1 MKRLTK
7 RQMRIFAVGQLGWSM
22 LSGIISAWFV
32 TFYLPTQSDIEGG
45 AQQYIVPGLVI
56 GGFLTILGLITALS
70 RVFDAVTDPL
80 IASMSDRSKN
90 KRGRRIP
97 FMQKAAIPLSAVTV
111 LLFCAPVE
119 AISSTNIIWI
129 SVFIVLFYLFM
140 TMYCTTYNA
149 LISEFGKTQDDRMY
163 ISTAISLTF
172 FAGTMLA
179 YTPFVFAGMLRE
191 SYGFAWSYRICFIV
205 LAVIACICM
214 MIPTFALKE
223 KEFVDTKPSETNMF
237 KSLGATFR
245 NGSFRTFVG
254 SDIMYWV
261 GLTLF
266 QTGLPFF
273 VKVSM
278 NIDESFTMYFLGGM
292 TVLSACFYP
301 IVSGLVK
308 KFGKKKLVISG
319 FLGLALAYVVAT
331 LIGIL
336 GTAENPGLLEMG
348 TIPGVYFG
356 IAICVIAAFPMALLG
371 IIPQSIVA
379 DVAEADGIETGEN
392 REGMFFAARTF
403 AMKFGQSLA
412 MLIFTSLAIIGT
424 TQNTNSNDITA
435 SVLGMTIVGVVAVV
449 FCVLGALILGFYNEK
464 KVMATIDEKNKVAE
478 TSPAEEVS
486 SNEETPVEETTTE
499 EAPAEETPVE
509 EAAATEETATEEA
522 PVSEDAPVEETADTA
537 VPSETVA
544 SNDTDEKPTAAE
556 IEQEINEINETPV
569 EEAPAAEEAPAE
581 EIKSAAAE
589 IEEEEDTGII
599 TKFPDD
605 TEEE

>member
-7 RQMRIFAVGQLGWSM
+7 RQMRIFAVGQLGWST

-32 TFYLPTQSDIEGG
+32 TFYLPTQSDINTG
-45 AQQYIVPGLVI
+45 AIQYIAPGLVI

-97 FMQKAAIPLSAVTV
+97 FMQYAAIPLSVVTV

-119 AISSTNIIWI
+119 EISTWNVVWI

-140 TMYCTTYNA
+140 TMYCTPYNA

-179 YTPFVFAGMLRE
+179 YTPFVFAGMLRN
-191 SYGFAWSYRICFIV
+191 SVGFAWSYRICFIV
-205 LAVIACICM
+205 LAIVSCICM
-214 MIPTFALKE
+214 LIPTFCLKE
-223 KEFVDTKPSETNMF
+223 KDFVDTKPSNANMF
-237 KSLGATFR
+237 KSLGATFK
-245 NGSFRTFVG
+245 NGNFRTFVF

-278 NIDESFTMYFLGGM
+278 KLDESFTMFFLGGM
-292 TVLSACFYP
+292 TILSAAFYP
-301 IVSGLVK
+301 IVPKLVR
-308 KFGKKKLVISG
+308 KFGKKKLVVAG
-319 FLGLALAYVVAT
+319 FLGLALAYVIAGLIGVIGTT
-331 LIGIL
+331 LIPGIVYGIL
-336 GTAENPGLLEMG
+336 
-348 TIPGVYFG
+348 
-356 IAICVIAAFPMALLG
+356 ICVIAAFPMALLG

-379 DVAEADGIETGEN
+379 DVAEADGYETGEN

-412 MLIFTSLAIIGT
+412 MLVFTSLAIIGT

-435 SVLGMTIVGVVAVV
+435 SVLGMTIVGFAAVV
-449 FCVLGALILGFYNEK
+449 FCTAGALILSFYNEK
-464 KVMATIDEKNKVAE
+464 KVMSAIE
-478 TSPAEEVS
+478 T
-486 SNEETPVEETTTE
+486 
-499 EAPAEETPVE
+499 
-509 EAAATEETATEEA
+509 
-522 PVSEDAPVEETADTA
+522 
-537 VPSETVA
+537 
-544 SNDTDEKPTAAE
+544 K
-556 IEQEINEINETPV
+556 QG
-569 EEAPAAEEAPAE
+569 
-581 EIKSAAAE
+581 K
-589 IEEEEDTGII
+589 
-599 TKFPDD
+599 K
-605 TEEE
+605 